1 MIYQPIQLHTMKL
14 SKWFL
19 VSLLCLQLP
28 VYSSAY
34 GQIEPTISISGTY
47 TLQKIFQKIEQ
58 QTGKRIF
65 YANSIL
71 DDQQKVNIKAVNS
84 TITEVLSQI
93 LSGKK
98 LEWSIEPK
106 FITIVEIKNQPTPK
120 STFTEADTT
129 ITVTGR
135 VTNEKGE
142 PLIGATVIVK
152 GTKNGVTTAT
162 DGSFVANNIR
172 FNSTLIISSI
182 GYISQE
188 ISYKKKGS
196 LGNIQLKEY
205 VGKLDETVVIA
216 YGTTTKRFNT
226 GNVVTV
232 KAEEIEK
239 QPVNNP
245 LLALEGRVPGMEITQ
260 STGLAGSGVKIRIR
274 GQNSYFNGNDP
285 LYIIDGVPYTSQLLK
300 NLGSI
305 LGGSGNE
312 STGVYGSPL
321 SYINPNDI
329 ESIDVLKDADATA
342 IYGSRAANGA
352 ILITTKKGKAGQTR
366 VDVNVQ
372 SGIGKVTRK
381 IDLLNTRQY
390 LDMRYEALKNDN
402 TTIGSGIGGDIDL
415 TKWDTTRYT
424 DWQKVLIGGTA
435 HYNEAR
441 ASVSGGNSTTQYLI
455 GGTYHQETT
464 VFPGDFNDQKTSVHF
479 NITSST
485 TDKRFTATFSGNY
498 LSDINKLLQFDLTN
512 NIILAP
518 DAPEVYNK
526 DGSLNWANSTWT
538 NPLSYLQ
545 QRFKSQTSNLISNA
559 ILGYKLSKSLEIK
572 TSLGYNSMQI
582 NEVNVRPHSSVDPAY
597 WSTDLRQSNF
607 TNNTSKTWIIEPQI
621 TYKHRIAK
629 GEFQALAGA
638 TIQQSDDNGQILHGE
653 NFISDKVMEDIKSAP
668 IVKITST
675 TIAQYKYNA
684 VFGRL
689 NYNWE
694 NKYLINLTMR
704 RDGSSRFGPE
714 NRFHNFGALGVGWI
728 LSNENFFQQS
738 SRLLSFAKIRGS
750 YGVTGND
757 QIGNYRYLD
766 LYYATNLSYQG
777 IVGLY
782 NQNLY
787 NPLLAWEKTKKL
799 EAGIELGFLKDR
811 IFTSISYYKNRSS
824 NQLTNYSLPSVTGFG
839 SIDANQDANIQ
850 NSGWEFLINTINIQS
865 TSFRWTSSFNLSV
878 TKNKLVSI
886 GPTVLGI
893 DSQYVGHPLGT
904 FFTYNLSNVN
914 PVTGQYQFIDNKGT
928 TTTNPNYTDLI
939 VPINLTPKFYGGF
952 QNNFEYKSFQLSI
965 SLQFIKQIG
974 LNNKF
979 GNYPGGFYFGNQ
991 PVTILN
997 RWQKTGDVAPVQG
1010 YNQDF
1015 SLYDGYSKASG
1026 SNAAYSDASFIRFK
1040 NISLSYSLPTSITEN
1055 LHLQK
1060 LRVYV
1065 QGQNLFTI
1073 TKYLGGDPETRSL
1086 TSLPSLKVLTAGIQ
1100 LSL

>member
-1 MIYQPIQLHTMKL
+1 MIYQPIQRRTMRL
-14 SKWFL
+14 SIWLFI
-19 VSLLCLQLP
+19 SLLYLQLP
-28 VYSSAY
+28 VYSL
-34 GQIEPTISISGTY
+34 QIEPKVSISGTY

-71 DDQQKVNIKAVNS
+71 DDQQKVNIKAVNN
-84 TITEVLSQI
+84 TIPEVLSQI
-93 LSGKK
+93 LAGKK

-106 FITIVEIKNQPTPK
+106 FITIVAIKNQPILK

-142 PLIGATVIVK
+142 PVIGATVVAQ
-152 GTKNGVTTAT
+152 GTRNAVTTGT
-162 DGSFVANNIR
+162 DGSFVAHNVR
-172 FNSTLIISSI
+172 SNSSLIISSI
-182 GYISQE
+182 GYSSQE

-205 VGKLDETVVIA
+205 VGKLDEMVIIA

-226 GNVVTV
+226 GDVVTV

-285 LYIIDGVPYTSQLLK
+285 LYIIDGVPYTPQLLK

-312 STGVYGSPL
+312 STGIYGSPL

-329 ESIDVLKDADATA
+329 ESIDILKDADATA

-352 ILITTKKGKAGQTR
+352 VLITTKKGKPGQTK
-366 VDVNVQ
+366 VDVNIQ
-372 SGIGKVTRK
+372 RGIGKVTRK

-402 TTIGSGIGGDIDL
+402 VTIGNGIGGDIDL

-441 ASVSGGNSTTQYLI
+441 ASISGGNSTTQYLI
-455 GGTYHQETT
+455 GGTYHKETT

-479 NITSST
+479 NITSSSA
-485 TDKRFTATFSGNY
+485 DERFTATFSGNY
-498 LSDINKLLQFDLTN
+498 LYDVNKLLQFDLTN
-512 NIILAP
+512 NINLAP
-518 DAPEVYNK
+518 NAPEIYNK

-545 QRFKSQTSNLISNA
+545 QRFRSQTSNLISNA
-559 ILGYKLSKSLEIK
+559 ILGYKISKSLEVK
-572 TSLGYNSMQI
+572 TSFGYNNMQL
-582 NEVNVRPHSSVDPAY
+582 NEVNVRPHSSVDPAF
-597 WSTDLRQSNF
+597 WSSDVRQSNF

-621 TYKHRIAK
+621 TYKHTIAK
-629 GEFQALAGA
+629 GELQTLAGA

-653 NFISDKVMEDIKSAP
+653 KFISDKVMEDIKSAP
-668 IVKITST
+668 IVTISST
-675 TIAQYKYNA
+675 TIAQYKYSA

-694 NKYLINLTMR
+694 NKYLINLTIR

-714 NRFHNFGALGVGWI
+714 NRFHNFGALGIGWI
-728 LSNENFFQQS
+728 LSNEHFFQKS
-738 SRLLSFAKIRGS
+738 IPSLSFAKIRGS

-757 QIGNYRYLD
+757 QIGNYRYMD

-782 NQNLY
+782 NQNLS

-799 EAGIELGFLKDR
+799 EGGLELGFLKDR
-811 IFTSISYYKNRSS
+811 IFTSISYYKNHSS
-824 NQLTNYSLPSVTGFG
+824 NQLTSYILPSVTGFG
-839 SIDANQDANIQ
+839 SIDANQDANIE
-850 NSGWEFLINTINIQS
+850 NRGWEFLVNTINIQS
-865 TSFRWTSSFNLSV
+865 SSFRWTSSFNLSV

-904 FFTYNLSNVN
+904 FFTYHLSNVN
-914 PVTGQYQFIDNKGT
+914 PATGQYQFIDSKGA
-928 TTTNPNYTDLI
+928 TTTNPDYTDLT

-952 QNNFEYKSFQLSI
+952 QNNFEYKNFQLSI

-997 RWQKTGDVAPVQG
+997 RWKKTGDVAPVQR

-1015 SLYDGYSKASG
+1015 SLYDGYSKANG
-1026 SNAAYSDASFIRFK
+1026 SDAAYSDASFIRFR
-1040 NISLSYSLPTSITEN
+1040 NISLSYSLPISTIQK

-1060 LRVYV
+1060 LRVYL

-1073 TKYLGGDPETRSL
+1073 TKYQGGDPETRSL
-1086 TSLPSLKVLTAGIQ
+1086 TSLPPLKVLTAGIQ